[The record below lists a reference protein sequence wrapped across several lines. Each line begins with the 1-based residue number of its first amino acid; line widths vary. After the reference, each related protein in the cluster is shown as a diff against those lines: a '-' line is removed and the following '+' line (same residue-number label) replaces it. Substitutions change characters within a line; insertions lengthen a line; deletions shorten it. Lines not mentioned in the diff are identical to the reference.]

1 LHSGTD
7 VPWFAS
13 CIPSVAL
20 CNGNSTWSVE
30 RSAGGI
36 RLAGHLRT
44 VDAEAVVGRVRDATS
59 GVKSVAID
67 LGGIDEIDG
76 GVIALLRADLTARGV
91 QVDLRGGDR
100 FRSLIELYGDG
111 SAAQAPEHRRM
122 TESVLAEVGQGAVRD
137 AATVEQALG
146 FLGEMALAAG
156 RLLRHPS
163 RGHWK
168 EIPPLVERA
177 GADALP
183 IVLVINFLLGFVI
196 AYMSAREL
204 AMFGANIYIADLV
217 GIAMARQLGPL
228 MTAIIVSG
236 RSGAAFATELGSM
249 KVSNEID
256 ALRTLGL
263 EPMGWLVFPRVL
275 TLVMVLPILTLLA
288 DLVGTVGGL
297 LVAVTSLQLTPD
309 TYLREVH
316 GSLTAWDV
324 ESGLLMSV
332 AFALATGIIA
342 CQQGFAA
349 WGGPEGVGRRTTGT
363 VVASLFAIVLIDA
376 SFTVVLRILGVS

>member
-1 LHSGTD
+1 M
-7 VPWFAS
+7 
-13 CIPSVAL
+13 
-20 CNGNSTWSVE
+20 WSVE
-30 RSAGGI
+30 RRENGI

-44 VDAEAVVGRVRDATS
+44 ADAEALVAKVRDATS
-59 GVKSVAID
+59 GVEAVAID
-67 LGGIDEIDG
+67 LGGVDQIDG
-76 GVIALLRADLTARGV
+76 GVIALLRADLATRGV
-91 QVDLRGGDR
+91 RADLHGGDR
-100 FRSLIELYGDG
+100 FRSLIELYGNG
-111 SAAQAPEHRRM
+111 TAARAPKHRRT
-122 TESVLAEVGQGAVRD
+122 TESFFAQVGRATVRD
-137 AATVEQALG
+137 AATVEQTLG
-146 FLGEMALAAG
+146 FVGEMTLAAA
-156 RLLRHPS
+156 RLLRHPA

-168 EIPPLVERA
+168 EIPALIERA

-217 GIAMARQLGPL
+217 AIAMARQLGPL

-249 KVSNEID
+249 KVSEEID

-263 EPMGWLVFPRVL
+263 EPLGWLVFPRVL
-275 TLVMVLPILTLLA
+275 TLVVVLPVLTILA
-288 DLVGTVGGL
+288 DLIGTLGGL
-297 LVAVTSLQLTPD
+297 LIAVTSLQLTAGG
-309 TYLREVH
+309 YFREVH
-316 GSLTAWDV
+316 GSLTPWDV

-332 AFALATGIIA
+332 AFAFAIGIIA

-349 WGGPEGVGRRTTGT
+349 SGGPEGVGRRTTVT

-376 SFTVVLRILGVS
+376 SFTVALRILGVS